1 MFTPKYKTS
10 IKLITNITEI
20 ARLYGQLEGIQIPAS
35 LLLNLERDNLIQSS
49 FSSNRI
55 EGNPL
60 SHTDVTNLLLG
71 DRVPAN
77 RAEKEVSNYFGI
89 LKRLE
94 LLENT
99 PLSVPVLLELHAELM
114 EGVNNTIKGKIRDAE
129 VIVGR
134 RNESGELIIKH
145 NPPAHNPQK
154 ITELLNELIKWL
166 GSEEHLPLIKAG
178 IFHHQFV
185 FIHPFEDGNGR
196 ICRLA
201 TALYLIQNSYRINKY
216 FVLDDYYDID
226 RNLYSDKLHSAD
238 KGDST
243 EWLEYFTDG
252 VRNSLQSVLAKLDN
266 GLSKLSFD
274 LRPSKK
280 ELEVIDIIKRDKELT
295 SIDLA
300 AQLGVSRQQA
310 FNLLKSL
317 VEKGLL
323 EQIGEKRATYYRLK

>member
-1 MFTPKYKTS
+1 M
-10 IKLITNITEI
+10 
-20 ARLYGQLEGIQIPAS
+20 
-35 LLLNLERDNLIQSS
+35 LNLERDNLIQSS

-60 SHTDVTNLLLG
+60 SHLDVTNLLLS

-77 RAEKEVSNYFGI
+77 HAEKEVSNYFGI

-99 PLSVPVLLELHAELM
+99 KFSVPILLDLHAELM
-114 EGVNNTIKGKIRDAE
+114 EGVNDTIKGKIRDKE
-129 VIVGR
+129 VIVGKF
-134 RNESGELIIKH
+134 NKNGEVLIKH
-145 NPPAHNPQK
+145 NPPTHNPQK
-154 ITELLNELIKWL
+154 ITELLNELIEWL

-185 FIHPFEDGNGR
+185 YIHPFEDGNGR

-226 RNLYSDKLHSAD
+226 RDLYSDKLHSAD
-238 KGDST
+238 KGDVT

-252 VRNSLQSVLAKLDN
+252 VHSSLQSVLAKIDN
-266 GLSKLSFD
+266 GLTKLSFSM
-274 LRPSKK
+274 RPSKK
-280 ELEVIDIIKRDKELT
+280 ELEVIEIIKRDKELS

>member
-20 ARLYGQLEGIQIPAS
+20 ARLYGQLEGSHVPSS
-35 LLLNLERDNLIQSS
+35 LMLNLERDNLIQSS

-60 SHTDVTNLLLG
+60 SHLDVTNLLLS
-71 DRVPAN
+71 DRIPAN
-77 RAEKEVSNYFGI
+77 RAEKEVSNYYGI

-94 LLENT
+94 ILENT
-99 PLSVPVLLELHAELM
+99 RFSVPLFLDLHTELM
-114 EGVNNTIKGKIRDAE
+114 EGVNDTIKGKIRDNE
-129 VIVGR
+129 VIVGK
-134 RNESGELIIKH
+134 RNENGEVFIKH
-145 NPPAHNPQK
+145 IPPAHNPQK
-154 ITELLNELIKWL
+154 ITKLLDELIEWL
-166 GSEEHLPLIKAG
+166 GSEEHLPIIKAG
-178 IFHHQFV
+178 IFHHRFV
-185 FIHPFEDGNGR
+185 YIHPFEDGNGR
-196 ICRLA
+196 ICRIA

-226 RNLYSDKLHSAD
+226 RDLYSDKLHSAD
-238 KGDST
+238 KGDVT
-243 EWLEYFTDG
+243 GWLEYFTDG
-252 VRNSLQSVLAKLDN
+252 VRSSLQSVLAKLDN
-266 GLSKLSFD
+266 GLTKLSFN

-280 ELEVIDIIKRDKELT
+280 ELQVLDIIKREKELS

-300 AQLGVSRQQA
+300 TQLGVSRQQA